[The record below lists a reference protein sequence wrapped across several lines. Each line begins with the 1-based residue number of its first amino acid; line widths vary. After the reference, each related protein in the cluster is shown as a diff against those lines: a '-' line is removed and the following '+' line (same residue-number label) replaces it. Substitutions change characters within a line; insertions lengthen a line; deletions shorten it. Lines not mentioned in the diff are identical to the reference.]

1 MALDL
6 TGTLIKVL
14 PEVTGA
20 GKNGSWIKQEFV
32 LETADQ
38 YPKKVCLSLW
48 GDKVNELKKYALGDN
63 LTASIN
69 LESREYNERW
79 YTEARAWRLE
89 LAGSNN
95 APATEQNYA
104 QNQTVSSMPKEP
116 VASTP
121 LPPSM
126 QSFSEDDD
134 LPF

>member
-1 MALDL
+1 MALDV

-20 GKNGSWIKQEFV
+20 GKNGNWIKQEFV

-48 GDKVNELKKYALGDN
+48 GEKVNDLKKYALGDN

-89 LAGSNN
+89 LAGNSNAGN
-95 APATEQNYA
+95 EPNYA
-104 QNQTVSSMPKEP
+104 QNQSVTSLPKEQ
-116 VASTP
+116 VASSP
-121 LPPSM
+121 LPAAM
-126 QSFSEDDD
+126 QSFSEEDD